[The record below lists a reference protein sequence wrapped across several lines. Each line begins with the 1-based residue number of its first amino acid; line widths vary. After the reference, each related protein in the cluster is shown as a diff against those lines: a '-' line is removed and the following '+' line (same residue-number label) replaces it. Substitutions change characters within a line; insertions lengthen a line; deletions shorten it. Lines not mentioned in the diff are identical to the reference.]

1 MGYLLPRNP
10 LQTFE
15 LQPYPIQPPQASN
28 LQTLPPVSSDIS
40 ILVSS
45 TTVASGLSGAST
57 LNMLATT
64 SLKFLTIAVQSPKR
78 GMQVKETLEKD
89 EQLAQK

>member
-10 LQTFE
+10 IQTFE

-28 LQTLPPVSSDIS
+28 LQTLPIS

-57 LNMLATT
+57 LNVLTTT
-64 SLKFLTIAVQSPKR
+64 SLKFLTSAVQSPKR
-78 GMQVKETLEKD
+78 GKQVKKTLEKD